1 MAPRT
6 FGPEECG
13 ECHGAKN
20 GHGLKHPTLRE
31 TGIMENVESTNQ
43 MREKETGREEKPT
56 STYD

>member
-43 MREKETGREEKPT
+43 MREKETGREEKPH
-56 STYD
+56 